1 MQYHKTVTC
10 NISVCTSSEWRLEE
24 DKDVLYVPVEIG
36 KSYQEHHLTM
46 QLGTHMWINSIQLQ
60 YHVIYLKLNTSVK
73 NYSYNILEY
82 INIYQY
88 MSEIC
93 MIQKIMQSIICH
105 TILHK
110 CFNECTMNIYQY
122 KFYIIRSIILNN
134 RDCYSNK
141 KGDDMQQF
149 NNSRSNIR

>member
-1 MQYHKTVTC
+1 M
-10 NISVCTSSEWRLEE
+10 EE

-36 KSYQEHHLTM
+36 KKLSRTSLDNATWH
-46 QLGTHMWINSIQLQ
+46 THVDQQ
-60 YHVIYLKLNTSVK
+60 YTTAISRNISETQYFCQ

-88 MSEIC
+88 MSDIY

-110 CFNECTMNIYQY
+110 CFSECTMNIYQY
-122 KFYIIRSIILNN
+122 KFYIIRFIILNN
-134 RDCYSNK
+134 RDCHSNNK
-141 KGDDMQQF
+141 WDDMQQC